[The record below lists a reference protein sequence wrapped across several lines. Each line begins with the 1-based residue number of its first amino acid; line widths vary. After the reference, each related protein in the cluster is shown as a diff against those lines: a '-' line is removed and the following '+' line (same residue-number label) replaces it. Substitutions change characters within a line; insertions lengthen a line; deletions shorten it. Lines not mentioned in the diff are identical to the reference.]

1 MQVEARS
8 MNMWIMTLPI
18 KAFIILF
25 AIAGVLF
32 GVSIVIGAKG
42 KQPFTFYF
50 LLTRFRAIHLGTTD
64 HHCVELRLRLFQLSK
79 CFSSSVQSSE
89 LLWRGP

>member
-8 MNMWIMTLPI
+8 MNMWIMSLPI

-42 KQPFTFYF
+42 
-50 LLTRFRAIHLGTTD
+50 G
-64 HHCVELRLRLFQLSK
+64 
-79 CFSSSVQSSE
+79 FSSYT
-89 LLWRGP
+89 